1 MSFFERQ
8 CRLTA
13 LTRSGHHKQ
22 IGIGKQGP
30 FANKRSSKNNFRFS
44 DRYLFNMF
52 PYVAPYLLPT
62 LNTLMTCSVYGTI
75 AVALNRYLEMT
86 EKCRNTEW
94 MKNGKLHCLLVVIIS
109 VVFNFTRWFE
119 LEYVVEKIGEDFS
132 NMTET
137 GNNVTL
143 KVMLQIAR
151 AKDMIISILWLF
163 LDRSAF
169 IGFLIFVETSTFLRS
184 SVERL
189 FLSDSLSL
197 DEQNTNNRHF

>member
-1 MSFFERQ
+1 
-8 CRLTA
+8 
-13 LTRSGHHKQ
+13 
-22 IGIGKQGP
+22 
-30 FANKRSSKNNFRFS
+30 
-44 DRYLFNMF
+44 MF

-143 KVMLQIAR
+143 KVML
-151 AKDMIISILWLF
+151 
-163 LDRSAF
+163 
-169 IGFLIFVETSTFLRS
+169 
-184 SVERL
+184 
-189 FLSDSLSL
+189 
-197 DEQNTNNRHF
+197 